1 MIKFYHKTIE
11 DKKLSVLNDFKI
23 GSWIY
28 IEKPSEKELE
38 FLTEK
43 FSFEPGLLKDAIDP
57 YEVPRLE
64 VDNGTLYIFTRVPF
78 REQGKVITVPI
89 LIAISPNYV
98 LTVAQNNLPFLQKFI
113 DGGIEFN
120 TTKKTNFFLQI
131 FSQIILLY
139 NNFLTNIS
147 RGVRSGTVRLKDIG
161 NEDIVRFVNFE
172 SILNDFLAA
181 LLPTNAILNNLLSGK
196 FLELYEEDKD
206 LIEDLFL
213 GNNQLIELAKINL
226 KTIVNI
232 RESYSTIMSNNL
244 NRVMKLL
251 TALTIIIT
259 VPTTI
264 INFYSMNVRLPFA
277 QSPWAFWIVLGATL
291 VLALILLGIFITK
304 KWL

>member
-291 VLALILLGIFITK
+291 VLALILLGIFIKK

>member
-1 MIKFYHKTIE
+1 MIKFYDKTIK
-11 DKKLSVLNDFKI
+11 DKKLSVSNDFKI

-28 IEKPSEKELE
+28 VEKPSESELE
-38 FLTEK
+38 FLAEK
-43 FSFEPGLLKDAIDP
+43 FSFEPGLLRDAIDP

-64 VDNGTLYIFTRVPF
+64 VDNGTLYVFTRVPF

-89 LIAISPNYV
+89 LIAIGHNYV
-98 LTVAQNNLPFLQKFI
+98 LSVAQSNLPFLQKFT
-113 DGGIEFN
+113 DGEVEFN
-120 TTKKTNFFLQI
+120 TTQKTNFFLQI

-139 NNFLTNIS
+139 NNFLTSIS
-147 RGVRSGTVRLKDIG
+147 RGVRSGTVRLKDIS

-213 GNNQLIELAKINL
+213 SNNQLIELAKINL

-277 QSPWAFWIVLGATL
+277 QSPWAFWIVLGTTL
-291 VLALILLGIFITK
+291 TLAIILLGIFIKK